1 MKITFSIGV
10 ACMASMVFATAPE
23 ITLLSTGQE
32 STSRAVI
39 VTYSLANEPA
49 VVTFAAQTNNG
60 SAWIDIG
67 NENLNSFEGDVNRLV
82 AVGNDH
88 RVVWHPDKSWP
99 DHKIND
105 GTFRVGLKAWA
116 TNAPPNYMVIDLG
129 QTGHVRYYDAED
141 EASLPFSVTDD
152 RYKTDY
158 LVMRKIHGQGVEW
171 RMGSPVGEDGR
182 EADKEAAHAV
192 TFTKDYYIGV
202 FTVTQRQYARMTSSA
217 GPDSAMW
224 KLPQNNTSY
233 NAFQTSI
240 VSFNTANGTL
250 LRSPTEAEWEFA
262 CRAGTG
268 TAYNNGTDDASRIG
282 EIAWYKGN
290 SDNTVH
296 EVGLKL
302 PNAWGIYDMH
312 GNVWEVCSDL
322 YADDYGCGNAAVTDP
337 TGGSS
342 GSPLVWKGGYYTYD
356 ANKMRS
362 ARRFPGA
369 SATGS
374 AVSFSFRLA
383 ADAIATR

>member
-1 MKITFSIGV
+1 MKKILCSAAACAASV
-10 ACMASMVFATAPE
+10 ALATAPE
-23 ITLLSTGQE
+23 ITLTATGQD
-32 STSRAVI
+32 SATRAVT
-39 VTYSLANEPA
+39 VTYTLDNEPA

-67 NENLNSFEGDVNRLV
+67 NQNLFSFDGDVNRLV
-82 AVGNDH
+82 AVGSGH
-88 RVVWHPDKSWP
+88 TVVWHPNKSWP
-99 DHKIND
+99 NHKIND

-129 QTGHVRYYDAED
+129 QTGHVRYYDAES
-141 EASLPFSVTDD
+141 EAELPFSVTDD
-152 RYKTDY
+152 CYKTDY

-171 RMGSPVGEDGR
+171 RMGSPAGETGR
-182 EADKEAAHAV
+182 EDIEAAHAV

-202 FTVTQRQYARMTSSA
+202 FTVTDRQYARMTSKS
-217 GPDSAMW
+217 GTEGSW
-224 KLPQNNTSY
+224 KLPLSNVSY
-233 NAFQTSI
+233 NAFHI
-240 VSFNTANGTL
+240 NVENFNTANGTL

-282 EIAWYKGN
+282 EIAWYKDN
-290 SDNTVH
+290 SYNVVH

-312 GNVWEVCSDL
+312 GNIWEVCSDL

-337 TGGSS
+337 LGAETGSKK
-342 GSPLVWKGGYYTYD
+342 VWKGGYFSYIAT
-356 ANKMRS
+356 NMRS
-362 ARRFPGA
+362 ARRFGGSSASGA
-369 SATGS
+369 ST
-374 AVSFSFRLA
+374 SFGFRLA